1 MSHEDLT
8 QIIAK
13 NITSLRHSCGMTQAE
28 LAEKLG
34 YSDKSVSKW
43 ERAEGLPD
51 IVCLKKISDLF
62 GVTVDYLLRSDHDYS
77 TSSVKN
83 SDSLSDKKN
92 KYIID
97 RRAIVL
103 LSIASVWLLAAIV
116 YVIIYLAH
124 GPFILSFVVAAV
136 ISALLLVIFN
146 SLWGRR
152 KWSFWA
158 VDFLVWSILFMI
170 CYICRE
176 HNLWI
181 LMVLGIPAALVVWL
195 ACTVKKEPKNE
206 E

>member
-13 NITSLRHSCGMTQAE
+13 NITSLRHSSGMTQAG

-51 IVCLKKISDLF
+51 IVCLKNIADLF
-62 GVTVDYLLRSDHDYS
+62 GVTVDYLLISDHDES
-77 TSSVKN
+77 SASDENSDTSSGER
-83 SDSLSDKKN
+83 KK
-92 KYIID
+92 YVTD

-103 LSIASVWLLAAIV
+103 LSIASVWLLAAVV
-116 YVIIYLAH
+116 YVIVLLAH
-124 GPFILSFVVAAV
+124 GPFALSFVIAAV

-152 KWSFWA
+152 EWSFWA
-158 VDFLVWSILFMI
+158 VDFLVWSILFLI
-170 CYICRE
+170 CYICRG
-176 HNLWI
+176 HGLWL
-181 LMVLGIPAALVVWL
+181 LMILGIPAAVVVWL
-195 ACTVKKEPKNE
+195 ACRIKKEPKIE
-206 E
+206 K